1 MIILAGIDE
10 AGRGPVIGPMVI
22 AGVYYIKNKDAVF
35 SEYITKDSKGYT
47 RNMRKKLYN
56 FVINLIDYYKIHIIY
71 PEEINIWMGKG
82 KKLNDLELKYFVEII
97 RDMINKMSRY
107 NENIELKVFV
117 DSVDVKP
124 ERMRFRIY
132 RGVMED
138 VSIDNIRLEI
148 VCEHKADEKYVP
160 VSIASIIAKVIR
172 DDEIEKLHKILA
184 DFGSGYPSDPKTR
197 AFLKEIIRKNSF
209 KKYRKYIR
217 IYWKTLSKLGG
228 DEYKDNR

>member
-22 AGVYYIKNKDAVF
+22 AGIYYTKNKDAVF

-47 RNMRKKLYN
+47 RNMRRKLYN
-56 FVINLIDYYKIHIIY
+56 FVINLLDYYEIHIIY
-71 PEEINIWMGKG
+71 PEEINTWMEKG
-82 KKLNDLELKYFVEII
+82 KKLNDLELKHFIEII
-97 RDMINKMSRY
+97 KDMIDKMRRY
-107 NENIELKVFV
+107 NEKIELKIFV

-132 RGVMED
+132 REVIENISTDNMR
-138 VSIDNIRLEI
+138 IDI

-160 VSIASIIAKVIR
+160 VSIASIIAKVVR
-172 DDEIEKLHKILA
+172 DNEIEKLHGILA

-209 KKYRKYIR
+209 KRYRKYIR
-217 IYWKTLSKLGG
+217 VYWKTLSKLGG
-228 DEYKDNR
+228 DEYKNNR